1 MATIKPFKAIRPKE
15 NLVSKIASL
24 PYDVISKKEA
34 KEEIKRNKYSFL
46 NVIRSEATFENE
58 IDPYSDKVYKRA
70 KNNLKNMIEKKYFTK
85 EEDECLYIYRQIM
98 NGRKQTG
105 LVSLNSIDEYLKGDI
120 KKHEHTRIKKEKD
133 RINHIDTCD
142 ANTAPIFL
150 TYKNNKKINRIIN
163 MWIESYNPI
172 YNFTSD
178 DEIKHIIWKIDDI
191 KTINN
196 IENIFDKKIDSLYIA
211 DGHHRTE
218 AAAKVGLKRRKQDE
232 NYTGKEP
239 YNYFLSVIFPDKELY
254 IMDYNRVVKDLNGL
268 TNDEF
273 IKEIEKKFKIEK
285 INKENIY
292 RPKKTHEFG
301 MYFEKKWY
309 KLTAKD
315 NSFEKTNLVEKLD
328 VSILQNNVLEPILG
342 IKDPRKSNRI
352 KFIGGIRGLKTLESE
367 VNENKMKVAFAMYPT
382 SIEELM
388 DIADNDLIMPP
399 KSTWFEPKLR
409 SGIFINQLSN

>member
-15 NLVSKIASL
+15 KLVSKIASL
-24 PYDVISKKEA
+24 PYDVISKQEA
-34 KEEIKRNKYSFL
+34 REEIKKNKYSFL

-58 IDPYSDKVYKRA
+58 IDPYSKKVYKRA
-70 KNNLKNMIEKKYFTK
+70 KDNLEKMIDRKYFIKEK
-85 EEDECLYIYRQIM
+85 EECIYIYRQIM

-105 LVSLNSIDEYLKGDI
+105 LVSLNLIDEYLEGNI

-150 TYKNNKKINRIIN
+150 TYKNNKKINMIIN
-163 MWIESYNPI
+163 EWTKSYNPI

-178 DEIKHIIWKIDDI
+178 DEIKHIIWKIDDMEM
-191 KTINN
+191 INKLK
-196 IENIFDKKIDSLYIA
+196 NIFDKKIDSLYIA

-218 AAAKVGLKRRKQDE
+218 SAAKVGLKRRKKE
-232 NYTGKEP
+232 KKYTGKEA
-239 YNYFLSVIFPDKELY
+239 YNYFLSVIFPDKDLY

-268 TNDEF
+268 TNKEF
-273 IKEIEKKFKIEK
+273 LNKIQKNFEIQKIK
-285 INKENIY
+285 NADVY

-301 MYFEKKWY
+301 MYFEQKWY

-315 NSFEKTNLVEKLD
+315 NSFDNTSLVDKLD
-328 VSILQNNVLEPILG
+328 VSILQNNLLKPVLG
-342 IKDPRKSNRI
+342 IKNPRKSSRI
-352 KFIGGIRGLKTLESE
+352 KFIGGIRGLKTLENE
-367 VNENKMKVAFAMYPT
+367 VCKNNMKVAFAMYPT
-382 SIEELM
+382 SIKELM
-388 DIADNDLIMPP
+388 NIADNNLIMPP

-409 SGIFINQLSN
+409 SGIFINKLNN